1 MATWLRGY
9 AAGYVATEV
18 GSCVAT
24 ILEVALKWRGI
35 LQLSR
40 KLFAPCTKLCD
51 GLGLRPYASRQ
62 TLHFICFS
70 VDSYFNH

>member
-9 AAGYVATEV
+9 AATEV

-35 LQLSR
+35 LQLSPMGV
-40 KLFAPCTKLCD
+40 LL
-51 GLGLRPYASRQ
+51 
-62 TLHFICFS
+62 
-70 VDSYFNH
+70 